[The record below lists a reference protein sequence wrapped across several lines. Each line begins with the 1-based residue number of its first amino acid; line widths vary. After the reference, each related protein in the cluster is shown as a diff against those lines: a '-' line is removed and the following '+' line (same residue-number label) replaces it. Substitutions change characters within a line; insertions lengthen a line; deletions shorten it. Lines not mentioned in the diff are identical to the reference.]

1 MNSQIFELFF
11 TFFDFF
17 TRHVFDSKSRYIRR
31 LISFEENRFISLE
44 QIFFEQIFLE
54 QILFEQTSLEQFLRA
69 RTLSEHSQHDC
80 LREWRNEISVQL
92 NQIMNETT
100 SLFVYSLI
108 QAWSEIMCWVR
119 DPQDNSLNPEWTPQY
134 RSPVSP

>member
-1 MNSQIFELFF
+1 
-11 TFFDFF
+11 
-17 TRHVFDSKSRYIRR
+17 
-31 LISFEENRFISLE
+31 
-44 QIFFEQIFLE
+44 
-54 QILFEQTSLEQFLRA
+54 
-69 RTLSEHSQHDC
+69 
-80 LREWRNEISVQL
+80 L